1 VDAEVI
7 VIGAGLSGL
16 VTASNLVAA
25 GVEVVVVE
33 ARDRVGGRTEH
44 GYLAD
49 GTPIELGGQWIGP
62 GQDRMAAL
70 LDELG
75 LDSFLAHNEGEI
87 LLLLAGGRSRM
98 ASHRGAVPPLN
109 PFVLADL
116 AQAQL
121 RFDRLARQVPLDAPW
136 SGPRARVHDA
146 RTFESWIR
154 TNLHTRLGRRFF
166 RLLAEG
172 VFAAEPRDLSLL
184 HALFYVHAGG
194 DLDTLFNTDQG
205 AQERRIVGGSARV
218 AEELARRLDDRVRLG
233 SPVRRIVQTG
243 PGAGVGS
250 DDGAGVEVEVDGG
263 DRLRARRVVV
273 TLPPTLAG
281 RLVYEP
287 ALPPWRDQ
295 LTQRVPAGA
304 VSKCYA
310 VYDEPFWREEGLT
323 GTSICDV
330 GPVKLTF
337 DNSPPSGS
345 PGILLGFTEGDDAR
359 RMSALTPDER
369 RAAVVRCFVRAFGPR
384 AAAPREYLE
393 RDWAAEE
400 YTRGC
405 YGAHFTPGT
414 WTMYGH
420 ALRAPVGAIHW
431 AGAETATEWNG
442 YMEGAVRSADRV
454 AAEVLTELGRAPI
467 G

>member
-16 VTASNLVAA
+16 VTACDLVAA
-25 GVEVVVVE
+25 GVDAVVVE

-44 GYLAD
+44 GHLAD

-75 LDSFLAHNEGEI
+75 LDSFPTYNEGEI
-87 LLLLAGGRSRM
+87 LLLLASGRSRM

-116 AQAQL
+116 AQGQL
-121 RFDRLARQVPLDAPW
+121 RFERLARRVPLDAPW

-154 TNLHTRLGRRFF
+154 SNLHTRTGRGFF
-166 RLLAEG
+166 RLLAAG

-194 DLDTLFNTDQG
+194 DLDTLINVDRG

-218 AEELARRLDDRVRLG
+218 ADELARRLGDRVRLA
-233 SPVRRIVQTG
+233 SPVRRIAQTG
-243 PGAGVGS
+243 AG
-250 DDGAGVEVEVDGG
+250 DGAVVEVEVDGG
-263 DRLRARRVVV
+263 GRLRARRAVV

-310 VYDEPFWREEGLT
+310 VYDEPFWREEGLN

-384 AAAPREYLE
+384 AANPREYLD
-393 RDWAAEE
+393 RDWATEE

-454 AAEVLTELGRAPI
+454 AAEVLGELGVTPAR
-467 G
+467 